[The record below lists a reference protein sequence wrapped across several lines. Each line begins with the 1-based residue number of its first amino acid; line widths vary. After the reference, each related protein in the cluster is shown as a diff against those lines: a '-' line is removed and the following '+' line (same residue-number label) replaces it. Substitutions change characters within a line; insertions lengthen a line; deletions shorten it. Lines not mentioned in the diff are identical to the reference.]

1 MLEVAVQS
9 HDDGHNIAYRTTY
22 CDMLSLCFS
31 FLKLLFTCYS
41 PILWM
46 DIQIVMFVSDV
57 CM

>member
-9 HDDGHNIAYRTTY
+9 YDDGHCIAYCTTY
-22 CDMLSLCFS
+22 CDMLSLDFS
-31 FLKLLFTCYS
+31 FLKLLFTYYS